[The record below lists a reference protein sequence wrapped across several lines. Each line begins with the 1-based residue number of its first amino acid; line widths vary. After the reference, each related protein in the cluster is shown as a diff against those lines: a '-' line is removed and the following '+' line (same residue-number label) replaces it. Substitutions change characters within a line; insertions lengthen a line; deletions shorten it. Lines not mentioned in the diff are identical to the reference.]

1 MWTDQRGSEILPLP
15 ECLRLLATAAKDG
28 SIGRLGVS
36 TQQAPI
42 IQPVNFAYHDRRI
55 VLRLGLGLMADA
67 AAGALVA
74 FEVDHLDRK
83 ARVAWSVLVRGLATS
98 LEESER
104 MGATYIAP
112 TPLVPAP
119 GDTVLVV
126 RLDSVTGRRFRLDS
140 ATPDAVRRQPADT
153 SSASKTHTQASG
165 KQSPP
170 TSDRPTPCRSR
181 RSRPPSL

>member
-1 MWTDQRGSEILPLP
+1 M
-15 ECLRLLATAAKDG
+15 LATAAKDG

-36 TQQAPI
+36 TQRAPI

-55 VLRLGLGLMADA
+55 VLRLGPGLMADA

-74 FEVDHLDRK
+74 FEVDHLDQT
-83 ARVAWSVLVRGLATS
+83 ASVAWSVLVRGLATP

-104 MGATYIAP
+104 LGAAYIAP

-126 RLDSVTGRRFRLDS
+126 RLDIVTGRRFPLDD
-140 ATPDAVRRQPADT
+140 ATPNAVRRPPADT
-153 SSASKTHTQASG
+153 APAEKTQT
-165 KQSPP
+165 
-170 TSDRPTPCRSR
+170 R
-181 RSRPPSL
+181 RRKTIAADVPAP